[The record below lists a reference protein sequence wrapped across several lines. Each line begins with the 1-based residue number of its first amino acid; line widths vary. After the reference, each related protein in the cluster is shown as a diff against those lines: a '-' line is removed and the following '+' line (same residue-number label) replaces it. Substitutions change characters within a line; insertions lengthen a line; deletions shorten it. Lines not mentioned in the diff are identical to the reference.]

1 MIYKIFQNFC
11 FTYKNNINKHII
23 LSLLLHVMLAFGIF
37 NTLKVKQ
44 EDSSIKLNFSTFL
57 ENKSSIINAQS
68 KIENNF
74 SKMNNSL
81 NNQDISIDNN
91 LKIDNQKQ
99 EYVNVIAKELEKRK
113 SRFSMAFAPDN
124 VKTSVTLNITLD
136 KNGNLKFYNIN
147 KNSGYDFFDKLAEK
161 IVSCKKQF
169 PTPPQEI
176 ADRSLEFKVAI
187 IFDSIENS

>member
-1 MIYKIFQNFC
+1 MIYKIVHNLC
-11 FTYKNNINKHII
+11 FIYKNNINKHVI
-23 LSLLLHVMLAFGIF
+23 LSLLLHMMLAFGIF

-44 EDSSIKLNFSTFL
+44 EDNSIKLNFSTFL
-57 ENKSSIINAQS
+57 ENKSSIINTQS

-74 SKMNNSL
+74 AKINNSS

-91 LKIDNQKQ
+91 QKIDNQKQ

-136 KNGNLKFYNIN
+136 RNGNLKFYHIN

-161 IVSCKKQF
+161 IVNCKRQF
-169 PTPPQEI
+169 PIPPQEI
-176 ADRSLEFKVAI
+176 ADKALEFKVAI